1 MKSSEQNE
9 RHGWKPLAECSEGF
23 MKQQTVQYCLR
34 MTRSAYEDALDVAL
48 VFDMSLNQL
57 FLGAIRE
64 FVESQLR
71 QDATQCAVTKI
82 REARRAG
89 LAHVNGSTGNTGT
102 GEKSR
107 SA

>member
-1 MKSSEQNE
+1 
-9 RHGWKPLAECSEGF
+9 

-34 MTRSAYEDALDVAL
+34 MTRAAYEDALDVAL
-48 VFDMSLNQL
+48 VFDLSLNQL

-71 QDATQCAVTKI
+71 QDATRSAVAKI

-89 LAHVNGSTGNTGT
+89 LAHVNGASSTQGDA
-102 GEKSR
+102 EKST

>member
-1 MKSSEQNE
+1 
-9 RHGWKPLAECSEGF
+9 

-34 MTRSAYEDALDVAL
+34 MTRAAYEDALDVAL

-71 QDATQCAVTKI
+71 QDATQSAVTKI

-89 LAHVNGSTGNTGT
+89 LAHANGSTAAAAA
-102 GEKSR
+102 EKTR
-107 SA
+107 V

>member
-1 MKSSEQNE
+1 
-9 RHGWKPLAECSEGF
+9 

-48 VFDMSLNQL
+48 VFDLSLNQL

-71 QDATQCAVTKI
+71 QDATRSAVAKI
-82 REARRAG
+82 REARSAG
-89 LAHVNGSTGNTGT
+89 LAHANGSNGSTGSATT
-102 GEKSR
+102 TAELEKPR
-107 SA
+107 AV

>member
-1 MKSSEQNE
+1 
-9 RHGWKPLAECSEGF
+9 

-34 MTRSAYEDALDVAL
+34 MTRAAYEDALDVAL
-48 VFDMSLNQL
+48 VFDLSLNQL

-64 FVESQLR
+64 FVESQMR
-71 QDATQCAVTKI
+71 QDATRSAVSKI

-89 LAHVNGSTGNTGT
+89 LAHANPAPSPDA
-102 GEKSR
+102 EKQS